1 MNIFTA
7 HKNGNMKNLYIVG
20 AGGCGRE
27 ILAMILDTQ
36 AITMKPW
43 NIKGFLDDTKSSF
56 QGIEC
61 EYPIVGTIKDYK
73 PDVNDVFLMGIADPQ
88 GKEKLATML
97 KARGAQFESFIHPYA
112 ALGRH
117 NKIGEGAIIYG
128 GFGMTV
134 NVNIGAFA
142 TLQTCY
148 LGHDVNI
155 GDYST
160 ISSMSNIMGYV
171 DVGKRVF
178 MGSNVAIVPRT
189 IIEDDAYVCVGS
201 VVIKNVKS
209 GTKIMGNPA
218 REIG

>member
-1 MNIFTA
+1 
-7 HKNGNMKNLYIVG
+7 MKNLYIVG

-36 AITMKPW
+36 AITGKRW

-56 QGIEC
+56 QDTEC
-61 EYPIVGTIKDYK
+61 EYPIVGTIKDYSPK
-73 PDVNDVFLMGIADPQ
+73 VDDVFLMGIADPK

-97 KARGAQFESFIHPYA
+97 KSRGARFESFIHPYA
-112 ALGRH
+112 ALGRY

-134 NVNIGAFA
+134 NVTIGAFA
-142 TLQTCY
+142 TLQACY

-155 GDYST
+155 GEYST

-178 MGSNVAIVPRT
+178 MGSNVAVVPRT
-189 IIEDDAYVCVGS
+189 VIEDDAYVCVGS

-209 GTKIMGNPA
+209 GIKIIGNPA

>member
-1 MNIFTA
+1 
-7 HKNGNMKNLYIVG
+7 MKNLYIVG

-27 ILAMILDTQ
+27 VLAMLLDAQTLRGEQ
-36 AITMKPW
+36 YT
-43 NIKGFLDDTKSSF
+43 IKGFLDDTKSSF
-56 QGIEC
+56 KEENIEC
-61 EYPIVGTIKDYK
+61 PYPIVSSIIDYFPK
-73 PDVNDVFLMGIADPQ
+73 SDDVFLMGIANPK

-97 KARGAQFESFIHPYA
+97 KARGAKFESFIHPYA
-112 ALGRH
+112 ALGRY
-117 NKIGEGAIIYG
+117 NKIGEGVIIYG

-134 NVNIGAFA
+134 NVNVGSFT
-142 TLQTCY
+142 TLQACY

-160 ISSMSNIMGYV
+160 VSSMSNVMGYV
-171 DVGKRVF
+171 NIGKRVF
-178 MGSNVAIVPRT
+178 MGSNVAVVPRT
-189 IIEDDAYVCVGS
+189 VIEDDAYICVGS